1 MILLTILHALLY
13 PQDFPYF
20 YTDKNSKSFVSSNG
34 ENPDP
39 NTDTDTSPI
48 NLLAV
53 LLGTGL
59 TVVVVVVA
67 IAVVVVAMV
76 YRRGRRGVRAGGV
89 SVGVSMDTEKTR
101 LIFQQ

>member
-1 MILLTILHALLY
+1 MPSSI
-13 PQDFPYF
+13 QEFPYF
-20 YTDKNSKSFVSSNG
+20 YTGKNSKPLVSSNG
-34 ENPDP
+34 FNPGLGSAQ
-39 NTDTDTSPI
+39 DTSPI

-76 YRRGRRGVRAGGV
+76 YRRGRRGVRAGGGV
-89 SVGVSMDTEKTR
+89 SVGVSIDTENTR
-101 LIFQQ
+101 LIFNNND